1 MRSRYIIY
9 YILINRCR
17 TEDQLLACYALTE
30 LILININFY
39 QNTDK
44 VGFNFCYNE
53 IVPVTMTDGQ
63 QETGVAGR
71 CWGRLR
77 GPASSS
83 ILLLDISIL
92 SGNEC
97 CAWRLLL
104 CQPFL
109 VNQLKLLGKY
119 KIKLLALI
127 ESHFGRIERSQYALW
142 RKKPM

>member
-1 MRSRYIIY
+1 MLDRGPIA
-9 YILINRCR
+9 C
-17 TEDQLLACYALTE
+17 LLALHLLSWFW
-30 LILININFY
+30 LILIFIKIRTRRAFNFY
-39 QNTDK
+39 
-44 VGFNFCYNE
+44 YNE
-53 IVPVTMTDGQ
+53 IAPVTITDGQ

-71 CWGRLR
+71 LR
-77 GPASSS
+77 GLASSS
-83 ILLLDISIL
+83 IFLLDISIL